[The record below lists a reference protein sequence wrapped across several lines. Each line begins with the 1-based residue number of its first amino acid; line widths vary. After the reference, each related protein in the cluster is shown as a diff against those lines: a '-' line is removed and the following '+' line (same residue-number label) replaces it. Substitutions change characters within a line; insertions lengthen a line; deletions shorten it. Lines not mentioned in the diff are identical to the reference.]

1 VEKTYITVRKRK
13 SIMSKEQKQRRV
25 YELAEWARNNRDKFQ
40 SINLWWYLDKFAKQ
54 WGVTRETVRKYLPEV
69 RKLLTHKNATF
80 EQAKLD

>member
-25 YELAEWARNNRDKFQ
+25 YELAEWARNNPDKFR
-40 SINLWWYLDKFAKQ
+40 SINLWWYLDKFAKD

-69 RKLLTHKNATF
+69 RK
-80 EQAKLD
+80 